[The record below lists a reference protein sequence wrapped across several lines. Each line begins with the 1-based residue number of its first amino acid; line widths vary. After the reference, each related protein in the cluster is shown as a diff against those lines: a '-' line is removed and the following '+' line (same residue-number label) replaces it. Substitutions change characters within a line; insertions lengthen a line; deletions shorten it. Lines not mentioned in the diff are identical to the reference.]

1 MRVSIS
7 LSTVV
12 HGLVVTLAVFGLPSL
27 INAPLELEAPI
38 AVTIITPDNAVG
50 FMAPD
55 VAPNIWPGDTADETG
70 EGLAAPEGD
79 DEDAPSSEAA
89 AAPESAPA
97 RALDGTPNDVE
108 GRDAQPQGEMP
119 GIALVG

>member
-1 MRVSIS
+1 MWVGIT

-12 HGLVVTLAVFGLPSL
+12 HGLVAALAMFGLPSL
-27 INAPLELEAPI
+27 INATVELEAPI

-50 FMAPD
+50 SMAPD

-79 DEDAPSSEAA
+79 DEDAPSS
-89 AAPESAPA
+89 
-97 RALDGTPNDVE
+97 
-108 GRDAQPQGEMP
+108 
-119 GIALVG
+119 